1 MSNAQTALDR
11 FGEVLIRRARDA
23 AIIDSDKI
31 IDGRMKDDGSKAIR
45 AELSRRAFNK
55 EQIDAVLW
63 LVPQI
68 VDETLHH
75 LLWTLEQEESIDIA
89 VKTPAGG
96 VPSLREVSDGLSG
109 ELYDWIPRF
118 SKERYGEP

>member
-1 MSNAQTALDR
+1 MSKAQTALDR
-11 FGEVLIRRARDA
+11 FGEVLIRRVRDA
-23 AIIDSDKI
+23 AIIDWDKI

-75 LLWTLEQEESIDIA
+75 LLWTLEQEETINIS
-89 VKTPAGG
+89 VTGG
-96 VPSLREVSDGLSG
+96 DECVDSLREESDGLAG
-109 ELYDWIPRF
+109 ELDGWIPRF
-118 SKERYGEP
+118 STQRYEEP